1 MRWTEEE
8 MRAMDIYLWLD
19 YSIETLWLKYMVRY
33 QGDHSITVEE
43 EIAVLRTMDVIYD
56 METKIIDLIDKYS
69 ITFSMIDE
77 YKEAYNV
84 RSWPTRFC

>member
-19 YSIETLWLKYMVRY
+19 YAIEILWLNYMVRY
-33 QGDHSITVEE
+33 QGDHYITVED

>member
-1 MRWTEEE
+1 
-8 MRAMDIYLWLD
+8 
-19 YSIETLWLKYMVRY
+19 
-33 QGDHSITVEE
+33 
-43 EIAVLRTMDVIYD
+43 MDVIYD

>member
-19 YSIETLWLKYMVRY
+19 YAIEILWLNYMVRY
-33 QGDHSITVEE
+33 QGDHYITVED

-56 METKIIDLIDKYS
+56 METKIIDLIDKYN

>member
-19 YSIETLWLKYMVRY
+19 YSIETLWLNYMVRY

-43 EIAVLRTMDVIYD
+43 EIAVLSTMDVIYD